1 MSLAHWLNFFKKYR
15 DIQLFHFQHLK
26 VLTEM
31 ESHTLRVALKR
42 LNEKGFFQ
50 RVCRGFYAN
59 PLNPPGLEDVS
70 GIIYAPSYISL
81 ESALS
86 RRGILSQIPQIL
98 TCITTKLPRKFST
111 GFGAIEYHQLKKE
124 YFWGFI
130 QEGKH
135 FIAEPEK
142 ALLDYLYFKRKK
154 DQLQACSELDLN
166 ALNFRK
172 LKSFAQ
178 KMRILLP
185 FSPTH
190 KYSLR

>member
-1 MSLAHWLNFFKKYR
+1 MNLKDWFNFFKKYR
-15 DIQLFHFQHLK
+15 DTQLFHLQHLK
-26 VLTEM
+26 VLTKM

-42 LNEKGFFQ
+42 LNDKGFIQ
-50 RVCRGFYAN
+50 RICRGFYAN

-86 RRGILSQIPQIL
+86 RWGLLSQIPQTL
-98 TCITTKLPRKFST
+98 TCVTTKLPRKFST
-111 GFGAIEYHQLKKE
+111 TFGDIGYHQLKKE

-142 ALLDYLYFKRKK
+142 ALLDYLYFKRK
-154 DQLQACSELDLN
+154 DDRRRLCSELELKDLN
-166 ALNFRK
+166 FKK
-172 LKSFAQ
+172 LKSLALRM
-178 KMRILLP
+178 KMP
-185 FSPTH
+185 FHPCNLH
-190 KYSLR
+190 K